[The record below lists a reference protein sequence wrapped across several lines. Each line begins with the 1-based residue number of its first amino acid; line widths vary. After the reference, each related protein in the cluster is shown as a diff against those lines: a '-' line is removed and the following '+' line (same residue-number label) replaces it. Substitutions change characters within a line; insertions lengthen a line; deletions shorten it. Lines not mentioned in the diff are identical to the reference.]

1 MSKRVPALR
10 WGVEQ
15 RLEFIEFCLFWEGGV
30 NRSDITRYFGVS
42 VPQASKDLSQY
53 QALAPE
59 NVAYDRSEKRYFAT
73 TDFRPRFLKPDADH
87 YLSQLRSI
95 ANGVLSREETWL
107 SKPPTFDAVPM
118 LHRNVES
125 EILRTVLNAIRER
138 KALEIQYQSLSGNRP
153 QSTWRWIS
161 PHAFAFDGYRWH
173 VRAFCHID
181 RIFKDFLLSRFLK
194 IRSTAEV
201 EGGPDD
207 DCIWNEIITVVLKP
221 HPGLTDDQK
230 RVVAQDFGMQGDRLE
245 VRVRLALLYYLL
257 KQLNLDFEEEQ
268 RPSNEQHIVLDNSDE
283 VRRALQRAQDGS
295 SAVELDGLL
304 SAPQD
309 KTKQQ

>member
-1 MSKRVPALR
+1 MSQKVSDLR
-10 WGVEQ
+10 WGVER

-30 NRSDITRYFGVS
+30 NRSDLTGYFGVS

-59 NVAYDRSEKRYFAT
+59 NVAYNRSEKRYVAT
-73 TDFRPRFLKPDADH
+73 PDFRPRFLKPDADH

-107 SKPPTFDAVPM
+107 SKPPVFEAVPM
-118 LHRNVES
+118 LHRNVDTEM
-125 EILRTVLNAIRER
+125 LRIVLHAIREQN
-138 KALEIQYQSLSGNRP
+138 ALEIQYQSMSVNRP
-153 QSTWRWIS
+153 QPTWRWIS

-194 IRSTAEV
+194 IRSTAEA
-201 EGGPDD
+201 ERGPDH
-207 DCIWNEIITVVLKP
+207 DCIWNESIIVILKP

-230 RVVAQDFGMQGDRLE
+230 RVIAQDFGMKDDRLE
-245 VRVRLALLYYLL
+245 VRVRLALLHYLL
-257 KQLNLDFEEEQ
+257 KQLHLDFQEEQ
-268 RPSNEQHIVLDNSDE
+268 RPAHEQHIVLDNRDE

-295 SAVELDGLL
+295 SSVESDSPL
-304 SAPQD
+304 SAPQ
-309 KTKQQ
+309 